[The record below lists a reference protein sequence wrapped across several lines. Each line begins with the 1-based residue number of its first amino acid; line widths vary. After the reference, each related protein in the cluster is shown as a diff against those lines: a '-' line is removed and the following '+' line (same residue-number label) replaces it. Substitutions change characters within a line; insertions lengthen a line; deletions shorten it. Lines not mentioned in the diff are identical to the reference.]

1 MPARGTFTTYISQG
15 AILTAK
21 ELGFSNN
28 CDVSAVEMALI
39 NALIQQKTS
48 YGLPELSNNRL
59 DQFDVPLYDV
69 SSSNASTD
77 PSNTHIYLH
86 NRSIETPNFFIESI
100 RGGVGA
106 VQEVSFN
113 FIVGNNNST
122 SFPGFLGCVDTK
134 TTVSTASMEFIF
146 TQDISAVDSQGGTTW
161 KATFSTV
168 DPSLQL
174 MSMAVNSKIDNSSN
188 KFPGESILR
197 AQNDYSFNN
206 SFALGRNKIKFNTIT
221 NQFGTLLSPPS
232 ISQDDISLNF
242 QLATNNITVTSD
254 FSGISN
260 NDFGSYKLVTVS
272 GSVLNTTTGNGGRA
286 PFNTPSIGSNI
297 TTPNDLSN
305 NYFGRIDTSG
315 GDWYFIITANA
326 VSNNGYKLS
335 DPSQSPFI
343 TLQQDIYD
351 NRNYMNNGYGDASRN
366 TNEIVISQ
374 PPLQILNLYEG
385 NTDING
391 MILTASGEDLLS
403 PQASQNG
410 VVILDA
416 SGPSQRTTII
426 GSASGSYTS
435 TFVYYNG
442 DISSNPSSIIS
453 NELMKTRDVSYSI
466 QNILLPTGNSQ
477 YNFDHSGNVVANSN
491 GSTLYI
497 SNDFETAPDFSS
509 NIKSLYSSNVATYI
523 TIANNNT
530 LTSYA
535 EAGNQFFNLTSGA
548 SFENVDVAV
557 TATGIDISGF
567 GALYQNYRILY
578 KSKTVNDLSL
588 SITDTSFTLYSGL
601 SPTLPNAKGDNK
613 NDVKDSI
620 PISDI
625 SFNTSPYLTAQTP
638 LTTFAIPSTP
648 TDTKKYFSQFPSI
661 QEINDLI
668 TDSIQSLSVEIKYK
682 TENLPEAVTRNGRSE
697 IKDEVLIEWLGGSNR
712 LESYNVV
719 INEVTTAGRF
729 IYKTNYTNQNSETD
743 VNITTNISGA
753 SPVSVK
759 KIIYT
764 ESYDPI
770 IRLPLCGF
778 DNLYLKLSN
787 VTATITYYF
796 SETVDINNGGYVEEA
811 NRSIKCKTY
820 KSIVRTGTTSPLS
833 ATITLNKSSVTGFLG
848 TLQGKYI
855 NAPDSS
861 YTNLA
866 PFQNIDFWYENTTI
880 INNITSSPNAS
891 ITNRF
896 NSPKNND
903 DDVIIKDPNYIVPLI
918 FNSENSS
925 YSINGF
931 GYTSA
936 QSFSRANI
944 TNFPFNPDFPKN
956 VQTFSQQPPGFNQIL
971 LDASLSLD
979 VNNNVILKVVDRS
992 RQINVATIK
1001 TGNNIGFISNM
1012 TIFTSNGTYFEVN
1025 KSTFTPNFGVPLSSS
1040 ITQYLLGS
1048 DSSSNKL
1055 GSTGSINV
1063 DTGIKT
1069 NYSNVKNGDS
1079 IKYSL
1084 ISDSVYVN
1092 MVNDANGPTVP
1103 ISADSQNHRVSELT
1117 YRYLSDPQNPATSK
1131 YSEALVLPYYR
1142 GYTFFPATPDASG
1155 RYIYNSDTSG
1165 TKQYYTINRKY
1176 AQASA
1181 VWNVS
1186 GTVIDSANLGNIF
1199 SGKLSDVSYGKV
1211 GYIGPLVTFKFSR
1224 LPNSGTSSRNSNGD
1238 GVGYPGGGLIQKV
1251 PITVTPD
1258 TFTIVS
1264 TNNTFDKTK
1273 KLTDNSGIL
1282 FTGVNGFQLLS
1293 NRITLRSYLYN
1304 QSSSN
1309 WFVDYSGTSLSIYK
1323 SPTYWG
1329 NPSSLS
1335 NYNTL
1340 VASNLRFSHL
1350 TGNGTRPDTGSFNVS
1365 SSDLMQ
1371 PETTSYLQISPPQI
1385 RFTQASIHSVSS
1397 LPYTDISSSQIYQV
1411 LSDVSLN
1418 TSSYTPFATYSSYGL
1433 NNITFSDRHNYTRYD
1448 QFGSDTR
1455 EFPFNINGSRLK
1467 INEIR
1472 TGNIYN
1478 NWFDDYINLL
1488 QSKSIAPI
1496 FYDVS
1501 FTPRTGSYQIR
1512 YGQPDLAN
1520 VAAGSRNLIFNLTGS
1535 FIPTSRYNFNLTPA
1549 TTSTVSIFS
1558 IHDIP
1563 GPKLRITKYTNTN
1576 PENSTNYGLNRNINY
1591 NFKPNIF
1598 RTLDVDLNVPST
1610 LASAPYNIHTIRNQ
1624 ASISSLIWTDVS
1636 TNVNIDK
1643 FKFILGATDFS
1654 GQDVIG
1660 NIIGFNRNPSINYN
1674 FTYFTA
1680 PDIMRLEDPIGNQYF
1695 RIAFNG
1701 LTYASELVTSVL
1713 AVNPSNDFS
1722 NNETS
1727 PSQALS
1733 TSVGNYYA

>member
-1 MPARGTFTTYISQG
+1 MPARGTVTTYISQG
-15 AILTAK
+15 AILTAN

-48 YGLPELSNNRL
+48 YGLPNIEGSL
-59 DQFDVPLYDV
+59 DQFDVPLYDA
-69 SSSNASTD
+69 SFINASTD

-100 RGGVGA
+100 KGGVGS
-106 VQEVSFN
+106 VQELSFN
-113 FIVGNNNST
+113 FIVGNNNSI
-122 SFPGFLGCVDTK
+122 SFPGFLECVDTK

-146 TQDISAVDSQGGTTW
+146 TQDISAVDSLGGTTW

-206 SFALGRNKIKFNTIT
+206 SFALGRDKIKFNTIT
-221 NQFGTLLSPPS
+221 QLGTVLSPPS
-232 ISQDDISLNF
+232 ISQGDISLNY

-254 FSGISN
+254 FSGISG
-260 NDFGSYKLVTVS
+260 NDFGTYKFVTVS
-272 GSVLNTTTGNGGRA
+272 GSVLNINEGDGGIA
-286 PFNTPSIGSNI
+286 PFNTPSIGPNI
-297 TTPNDLSN
+297 TTLNDLSN
-305 NYFGRIDTSG
+305 NYFGPSNTSG
-315 GDWYFIITANA
+315 GDWYFRITANA

-343 TLQQDIYD
+343 TLQPDIRD
-351 NRNYMNNGYGDASRN
+351 NRNYMNYGYGDASRN

-374 PPLQILNLYEG
+374 PPLQILNLYG
-385 NTDING
+385 DNPDVNG

-403 PQASQNG
+403 TEASQNG

-466 QNILLPTGNSQ
+466 QNILLPTGSSQ
-477 YNFDHSGNVVANSN
+477 YNIDHSGNVVANSN

-509 NIKSLYSSNVATYI
+509 NIKSFYSSNVATYI
-523 TIANNNT
+523 TIANNNA
-530 LTSYA
+530 LTAYTD
-535 EAGNQFFNLTSGA
+535 AGNQFFNLTTGA
-548 SFENVDVAV
+548 SFESVDVTV
-557 TATGIDISGF
+557 NATGIDISGI

-578 KSKTVNDLSL
+578 KSKTINDLSL

-601 SPTLPNAKGDNK
+601 TPTLPNEIGDNN

-620 PISDI
+620 SISDI
-625 SFNTSPYLTAQTP
+625 SFNTSPYLTAKTP
-638 LTTFAIPSTP
+638 ISTFAIPPTD

-661 QEINDLI
+661 QEINGLI
-668 TDSIQSLSVEIKYK
+668 TGSIQSLPVEITYK
-682 TENLPEAVTRNGRSE
+682 TENLPAAVNRNGPDV
-697 IKDEVLIEWLGGSNR
+697 IKDEVLIEWSGGSNR
-712 LESYNVV
+712 SESYNVV
-719 INEVTTAGRF
+719 INELSSAGRN
-729 IYKTNYTNQNSETD
+729 IYKTNYTNPNSETD
-743 VNITTNISGA
+743 VDITNDSGV
-753 SPVSVK
+753 SIVSVK
-759 KIIYT
+759 KITYT

-770 IRLPLCGF
+770 IRVPLCGF

-787 VTATITYYF
+787 VTATVTYYF
-796 SETVDINNGGYVEEA
+796 SETVDINNGGYVEDA

-820 KSIVRTGTTSPLS
+820 KSIVRTGSTSPLS

-866 PFQNIDFWYENTTI
+866 PFQNIDFWYENTTY

-891 ITNRF
+891 ISNRF
-896 NSPKNND
+896 NPPKKSGD
-903 DDVIIKDPNYIVPLI
+903 IIIIKDPNYSVPLI
-918 FNSENSS
+918 FDASNSR

-936 QSFSRANI
+936 QSFSLANN
-944 TNFPFNPDFPKN
+944 TNFPFNPDFPQN

-1001 TGNNIGFISNM
+1001 TGNTAGFISNM
-1012 TIFTSNGTYFEVN
+1012 TIFTSNGTYFQVD
-1025 KSTFTPNFGVPLSSS
+1025 KSTFTPNFGSSLSSS

-1048 DSSSNKL
+1048 DSSSNQL

-1069 NYSNVKNGDS
+1069 DYSNVKNGDS

-1084 ISDSVYVN
+1084 NSDSVYVN
-1092 MVNDANGPTVP
+1092 MVNDHSGPTVP
-1103 ISADSQNHRVSELT
+1103 ISADSQNDRVSELT
-1117 YRYLSDPQNPATSK
+1117 YRYLSDPENPATSK

-1142 GYTFFPATPDASG
+1142 GYTFFPAAPDSSG
-1155 RYIYNSDTSG
+1155 TYIYHSDTSG

-1186 GTVIDSANLGNIF
+1186 GTVIDSANLGNIY

-1211 GYIGPLVTFKFSR
+1211 GSIGELVTFKFSR

-1238 GVGYPGGGLIQKV
+1238 GVGYPGGSLIQKV

-1264 TNNTFDKTK
+1264 TNNAFNKTG

-1282 FTGVNGFQLLS
+1282 FTGVNGFQFLS
-1293 NRITLRSYLYN
+1293 NRITLRSYLFNEPFSY
-1304 QSSSN
+1304 
-1309 WFVDYSGTSLSIYK
+1309 WLVDYSGTSLSIYK
-1323 SPTYWG
+1323 SQDYWG

-1340 VASNLRFSHL
+1340 VASNLRFSDL
-1350 TGNGTRPDTGSFNVS
+1350 TGNGTRPNTGSFNVS

-1371 PETTSYLQISPPQI
+1371 PGTTSYLQISPPQI

-1411 LSDVSLN
+1411 LSDVRLN
-1418 TSSYTPFATYSSYGL
+1418 TSSYTPFASYSSYGL
-1433 NNITFSDRHNYTRYD
+1433 NNITFSDNHNYINYN

-1455 EFPFNINGSRLK
+1455 KFPFNINGSILK

-1472 TGNIYN
+1472 NGNLYN
-1478 NWFDDYINLL
+1478 NWFNDYINLL
-1488 QSKSIAPI
+1488 QSKSIYPL

-1501 FTPRTGSYQIR
+1501 FTPSTGSYQIK
-1512 YGQPDLAN
+1512 YGQPELAN
-1520 VAAGSRNLIFNLTGS
+1520 VGAGNRNIIFNLTGS
-1535 FIPTSRYNFNLTPA
+1535 FIPTSRYSFNLMSA
-1549 TTSTVSIFS
+1549 TTATVSIFS

-1576 PENSTNYGLNRNINY
+1576 PENSNNYGYNRNINY
-1591 NFKPNIF
+1591 NFKPNTF

-1610 LASAPYNIHTIRNQ
+1610 LASAPYNIHTIRSTT
-1624 ASISSLIWTDVS
+1624 AISSLIWSDVS
-1636 TNVNIDK
+1636 TNVNLDK

-1701 LTYASELVTSVL
+1701 LTYASEFVTSVL
-1713 AVNPSNDFS
+1713 AVNSSNDFS

-1727 PSQALS
+1727 PSQTLS
-1733 TSVGNYYA
+1733 TGVDNYYA